1 MNDVVRSGE
10 DEGTFLSGRGV
21 MAARIRAHDWS
32 ATSLG
37 AIETWPPAL
46 RVALNLI
53 LESPES
59 MYLVW
64 GTELHFFSN
73 DAYRPFLGPR
83 LPQAVGTTLP
93 ALWPDAFEAVR
104 PFLEKAF
111 SGGTSRFEDMPMA
124 MARFGV
130 PEETWW
136 TFSYSP
142 VRDEA
147 GRIAGVL
154 CFTNETSAGM
164 RAAND
169 LRASEAAL
177 RELNAT
183 LEAHV
188 AQRTAERDRAWKLS
202 QDLLVVAA
210 PDGTLEAVNGAWTR
224 LLGWQEAELAGRTF
238 AAFAHPEDL
247 ETTLAVL
254 ADILE
259 TPLVAPYEYRLRHR
273 DGTYR
278 SVAWTGSFED
288 GRIYASGRDV
298 TAEREREAAYRD
310 FEDFARLALTSVG
323 GVGVWTYDIVG
334 DRFTCD
340 AAISDLYGLDPQ
352 RGAAG
357 VSSVEFL
364 SNVHP
369 DDRPRLSATMSGG
382 LKQAGDLEL
391 EYRLLHP
398 GGIVRW
404 VLSRGHTYFDEA
416 GLPCRRTGVGIET
429 TKQRQLEDAL
439 RQSQKLEAVGQ
450 LTGGVAHDFNNLLT
464 VIKSSTDLLKRP
476 DLPEERRA
484 RYVGAISD
492 TVDRAAKLTGQL
504 LAFARRQAL
513 KPEVFDAG
521 HERSQLGDMVGTL
534 TGARIQDRHASAG
547 RAVLHRRRSRASS
560 TPPWS
565 TWPSTPA
572 TPWTAKAGS
581 RSPSGPSTKCLPCA
595 PTRQSMGPYV
605 AVAITDTGSGI
616 PADQIERIFEPF
628 FTTKGVGQGTGL
640 GLSQVFGFAKQSG
653 GEVIVESMV
662 GQGTTFTLYLP
673 RVAERRP
680 RSRPRGSRGADRGR
694 ARHLRAGR
702 RGQSGCRR
710 LRDPD
715 PRRAGLPHRTG
726 SRAPRRPSTNWR
738 WTPGAHRRSCS
749 RTWSCRA

>member
-21 MAARIRAHDWS
+21 MAARIRARDWS

-513 KPEVFDAG
+513 KPEVFDVG
-521 HERSQLGDMVGTL
+521 HSVRMLGDMVGTL
-534 TGARIQDRHASAG
+534 TGARIQVVTHLPDEPCFIDADPSQFDTALVNIAVNARDAMDGEGRITITVRPVDEMPAVRTHA
-547 RAVLHRRRSRASS
+547 AV
-560 TPPWS
+560 
-565 TWPSTPA
+565 
-572 TPWTAKAGS
+572 
-581 RSPSGPSTKCLPCA
+581 
-595 PTRQSMGPYV
+595 MGPYI

-640 GLSQVFGFAKQSG
+640 GLSQVFGFAKQSD
-653 GEVIVESMV
+653 GEVIVESD
-662 GQGTTFTLYLP
+662 GGP
-673 RVAERRP
+673 RHDLHAVPAP
-680 RSRPRGSRGADRGR
+680 CSCSGRGR
-694 ARHLRAGR
+694 GHG
-702 RGQSGCRR
+702 G
-710 LRDPD
+710 
-715 PRRAGLPHRTG
+715 
-726 SRAPRRPSTNWR
+726 
-738 WTPGAHRRSCS
+738 GAS
-749 RTWSCRA
+749 